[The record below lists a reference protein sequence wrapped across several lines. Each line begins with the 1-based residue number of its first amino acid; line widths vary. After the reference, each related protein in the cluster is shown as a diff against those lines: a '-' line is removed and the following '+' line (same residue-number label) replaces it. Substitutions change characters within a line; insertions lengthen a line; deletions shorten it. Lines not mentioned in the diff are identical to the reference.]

1 MSFDTPQKRKERAPV
16 GPQDT
21 PSPRGQ
27 TPKRPKP
34 CYDTAEKLDQIFSL
48 LHSLDWTLGDFLFHT
63 FAHQDEKNTHIPR
76 SIRHGAIV
84 HPFLAGLTT
93 HTVAEIIQSWLT
105 SPDGRG
111 FSDDTLFQTDV
122 PYLQIKPVRQAL
134 IAFAAQQCGLRLGQE
149 VRRAVKPESGLHA
162 KVSMSQSALG
172 SIEWSDLGTS
182 IRQANQS
189 LQTVQRLAVYLM
201 NVIAEPTPRSRKGLI
216 VVRKSR
222 PRENVV
228 TTCLSM
234 LDFCKNDEARLIP
247 LARGILYLSS
257 CVPIDIISYNS
268 RIAGMPAVNTIKHA
282 LKGFSDQKAIAIR
295 QRGRNVVI
303 VKRNGR
309 NMTKV
314 KVLIFDNVQHF
325 MRERDLRIGRENRMI
340 IGIACTF
347 WEFWVDEAALDVLDK
362 RARITSSSRPQI
374 TVDDVLGMIDQPH
387 MKQIGILQFL
397 EALTN
402 YIPDASIY
410 KDDIYLRYRTR
421 VAKLQAEVVAAPISP
436 LATSGKNEASISEL
450 KDAFLDFLEQLGMQE
465 DDYDLRLFFGGGD
478 GMSYNNMLLLKKY
491 LQNHKDP
498 FQSFEILHPVLQ
510 LWHTMWTDLSRIFE
524 THWGAP
530 LNDNPATL
538 GHSAKK
544 IGRAAPANLKK
555 VDYYPSAQ
563 LLNLVHDMRML
574 DCWSTHFNTDDIF
587 EYFAALGRLDKLPSF
602 EELEL
607 AAKKLFET
615 YVVSGA
621 RYQVRLDARDEA
633 TSGTVRAPL
642 GDLWAKPRS
651 TKLPPKKTAK
661 PKPLPPPPLEFFGDQ
676 VLFDN
681 GTFMHDAMI
690 SREVAAAAAQG
701 AVGRVWEGLKV
712 MVFTFAGSTHSKYT
726 NYLLEMIV
734 DLELESN
741 RFLKD
746 ATLLSTVLN
755 PDGTAGKFKPCDIFQ
770 ELLNRCI
777 DPIVQRKDADY
788 GSNHVRNIWSR
799 NIKDIYELKTDFRAG
814 VGLAERS
821 GKHKK
826 PHERPE
832 VKTLYPENRS
842 NQLSKRRPGRT
853 YEDGRDVDNFGGG
866 INNLG
871 GGTLTKWAKR
881 TSNARVRYLNHGAD
895 FPTTQPTE
903 ESDHESDWDDDSE
916 DEERVPMTMGS
927 MRYEDG

>member
-1 MSFDTPQKRKERAPV
+1 MSFDTPQKRKERAP
-16 GPQDT
+16 
-21 PSPRGQ
+21 R
-27 TPKRPKP
+27 
-34 CYDTAEKLDQIFSL
+34 LDQIFSL

-63 FAHQDEKNTHIPR
+63 FAHQDDQNTHIPR

-122 PYLQIKPVRQAL
+122 QYLQIKPVRQVPT
-134 IAFAAQQCGLRLGQE
+134 AFAAQQCGLHLDQE
-149 VRRAVKPESGLHA
+149 ARRAVKPESGLHA

-182 IRQANQS
+182 IRQANHTHAS
-189 LQTVQRLAVYLM
+189 LTEGPHRCAQVTATR
-201 NVIAEPTPRSRKGLI
+201 
-216 VVRKSR
+216 
-222 PRENVV
+222 NVV

-234 LDFCKNDEARLIP
+234 LDYCKNDEARLIP
-247 LARGILYLSS
+247 LAQGILYLSS
-257 CVPIDIISYNS
+257 CVPIDIILYNS

-282 LKGFSDQKAIAIR
+282 LKGFSDQKAIVIR

-362 RARITSSSRPQI
+362 RARIINSSRPQI
-374 TVDDVLGMIDQPH
+374 TVDDLLGMIDQPH
-387 MKQIGILQFL
+387 MKQIGIFQFL

-436 LATSGKNEASISEL
+436 LATSEL
-450 KDAFLDFLEQLGMQE
+450 KDAFLDFLEQLRMRE

-498 FQSFEILHPVLQ
+498 FQSFEILCP
-510 LWHTMWTDLSRIFE
+510 

-530 LNDNPATL
+530 LNDNPPTL

-555 VDYYPSAQ
+555 VDYHPFAQ
-563 LLNLVHDMRML
+563 LLNLVHDMRI
-574 DCWSTHFNTDDIF
+574 THFNTDDIF

-607 AAKKLFET
+607 ATKLFET

-633 TSGTVRAPL
+633 TLGTVRAPL
-642 GDLWAKPRS
+642 GDPWVPTSAADAQPAKPKREAKPRS

-741 RFLKD
+741 QFLKD

-755 PDGTAGKFKPCDIFQ
+755 PNGTAGKFKPCDIFQ

-799 NIKDIYELKTDFRAG
+799 NIQDIYKLKTDFRAG

-853 YEDGRDVDNFGGG
+853 YEDGAG
-866 INNLG
+866 
-871 GGTLTKWAKR
+871 
-881 TSNARVRYLNHGAD
+881 VRYLNHGTD
-895 FPTTQPTE
+895 SPTTQPTE
-903 ESDHESDWDDDSE
+903 ESDHESDWDDNSE

-927 MRYEDG
+927 MRYEDGQLVIDLNDDNEEDLQAALVAEGSGGGSGDELLSDG